1 MNHYTPR
8 DLAIAF
14 YLLAIAAYIAGVT
27 ALMLKSEYPLTDP
40 VMTYGGLLVAAV
52 GIVGLGLYVYEHVNK
67 PPQAWRERMLFGFF
81 AGVLSFVFLAL
92 LVG

>member
-14 YLLAIAAYIAGVT
+14 YLLAIAAYVVGVT
-27 ALMLKSEYPLTDP
+27 ALMLKSEYPPSGPL
-40 VMTYGGLLVAAV
+40 MAYGGLVVAAA
-52 GIVGLGLYVYEHVNK
+52 GIVGLGIYVYEHVNK